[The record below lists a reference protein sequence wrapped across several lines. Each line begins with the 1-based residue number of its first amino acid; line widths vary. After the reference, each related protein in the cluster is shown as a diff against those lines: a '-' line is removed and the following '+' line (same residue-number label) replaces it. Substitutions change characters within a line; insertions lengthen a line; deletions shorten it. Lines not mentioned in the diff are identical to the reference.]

1 MTTTEPV
8 SKYGA
13 YDVERAQR
21 VAELTR
27 AGLSAREIAA
37 RLRVTVRTVGR
48 DRRRTGTNGHRP
60 ARWSEEKLARA
71 KALLD
76 DGASYRETAMTVGC
90 DPTHLRRRFPG
101 YGWPPGHWP
110 EGLNPQII
118 AAARRE
124 K

>member
-8 SKYGA
+8 SKFGA

-27 AGLSAREIAA
+27 AGLSASEIAVQ
-37 RLRVTVRTVGR
+37 LRVTVRTVGR
-48 DRRRTGTNGHRP
+48 DRRRTGTHGYRP

-76 DGASYRETAMTVGC
+76 DGASYRETARTIGC
-90 DPTHLRRRFPG
+90 DPSHLRRRFPG
-101 YGWPPGHWP
+101 YGWPPGQWP
-110 EGLNPQII
+110 AGLNPTII
-118 AAARRE
+118 ASIRRE